1 MFHLLGTESN
11 ADRASTP
18 AELDRA
24 AIANVILSDS
34 QFLENFT
41 SKMPRKWEFDKMGIL
56 DRKYEE

>member
-24 AIANVILSDS
+24 AIANVIHS
-34 QFLENFT
+34 QFLENVT
-41 SKMPRKWEFDKMGIL
+41 SKMPRKWEFDKMGIFGSF
-56 DRKYEE
+56 RKTRD

>member
-1 MFHLLGTESN
+1 MFHLLGSESN

-24 AIANVILSDS
+24 AIANVNHS

-41 SKMPRKWEFDKMGIL
+41 SKMPRKWEFDKWDSL
-56 DRKYEE
+56 AVFRKTRD